1 MRRTRVSFLFGSRD
15 PAQARCG
22 GLRAA
27 VCATL
32 VAVCL
37 GIGTGGVARA
47 ERTPSPPGAEEY
59 IIWPSD
65 GAVIHGGK
73 LWVRM
78 GLRNMGVCPKGVAF
92 PNTGHHHLLI
102 DTDLPALDQEIPSDR
117 QHLHFGAGET
127 DARIELPPG
136 KHTLQ
141 LILGDHN
148 HVPHVPPVYS
158 KKITITVLK
167 N

>member
-1 MRRTRVSFLFGSRD
+1 MRRTLTSGVFDIRRRTKTTLAALCTAWFATVFL
-15 PAQARCG
+15 
-22 GLRAA
+22 L
-27 VCATL
+27 
-32 VAVCL
+32 L
-37 GIGTGGVARA
+37 GTASLSDSARA
-47 ERTPSPPGAEEY
+47 EQTPSPPGAEEY

-78 GLRNMGVCPKGVAF
+78 GLRNMGVCPKGVAV

-117 QHLHFGAGET
+117 NHLHFGAGET

-167 N
+167 D

>member
-1 MRRTRVSFLFGSRD
+1 MRISLTSDVFHRRDRINARLAGWRTML
-15 PAQARCG
+15 
-22 GLRAA
+22 
-27 VCATL
+27 CATL
-32 VAVCL
+32 VFA
-37 GIGTGGVARA
+37 GTLAQA
-47 ERTPSPPGAEEY
+47 EQTPSPPGAEEY

-78 GLRNMGVCPKGVAF
+78 GLRNMGICPKGVAF

-117 QHLHFGAGET
+117 NHLHFGAGET